1 MPWAPHAA
9 CVGRVPFLG
18 GLSTWSSISPL
29 AVHPSLASVHAYR
42 HAPDDHCHAKI
53 AQNLNS
59 HSVATPPSF
68 PCAQETYQMPGKGL
82 SNSGDLDL
90 SLTRQELNKVVHVEN
105 NMLFQQPRLDE
116 ASLAAAASQ
125 QPSFCC
131 AIAPSCSSQ
140 CSSSTSTS
148 TQPSSAQT
156 MWRITKLDELLH
168 KEGPMKAR
176 DILKLIT
183 DLSTEI
189 DRLQAE
195 KEGILAASGSR
206 DFEQSEQNVCEASQ
220 QEYTAAGQSC
230 ATCPL

>member
-1 MPWAPHAA
+1 
-9 CVGRVPFLG
+9 
-18 GLSTWSSISPL
+18 
-29 AVHPSLASVHAYR
+29 
-42 HAPDDHCHAKI
+42 
-53 AQNLNS
+53 
-59 HSVATPPSF
+59 
-68 PCAQETYQMPGKGL
+68 MPGKGL

-90 SLTRQELNKVVHVEN
+90 SLTRQELNKVIHVEN

-125 QPSFCC
+125 WPSFCC
-131 AIAPSCSSQ
+131 AIAPSCGSQ

-156 MWRITKLDELLH
+156 MWRITKLNELLH

-189 DRLQAE
+189 DCLQAE
-195 KEGILAASGSR
+195 KKGLLAASGSR

-220 QEYTAAGQSC
+220 QEYTAGQSC

>member
-1 MPWAPHAA
+1 
-9 CVGRVPFLG
+9 
-18 GLSTWSSISPL
+18 
-29 AVHPSLASVHAYR
+29 
-42 HAPDDHCHAKI
+42 
-53 AQNLNS
+53 
-59 HSVATPPSF
+59 
-68 PCAQETYQMPGKGL
+68 MPGKGL

-105 NMLFQQPRLDE
+105 MLSQQPRLDE

-131 AIAPSCSSQ
+131 AIAPSCGSQ